1 LVGSTTHR
9 LECCN
14 NRPLDIHATLAM
26 MWLTLFTIQ
35 TLAIKFQFH
44 TIHKLVGK
52 YIGIIALIN
61 VGGMLQMSV
70 YDILVPM
77 VTERPKI
84 FTPFMFMTAWIVLG
98 CLYMSNKGLKAT
110 PRD

>member
-1 LVGSTTHR
+1 
-9 LECCN
+9 
-14 NRPLDIHATLAM
+14 M

-70 YDILVPM
+70 YDILVLSRR
-77 VTERPKI
+77 V
-84 FTPFMFMTAWIVLG
+84 
-98 CLYMSNKGLKAT
+98 
-110 PRD
+110 